1 MDIKPIKTEKDYE
14 AALEQID
21 SLLDAGIEPDTPEGD
36 RFEVLSILVE
46 AYEKE
51 NYPIPLPDPIE
62 AIQYY
67 LESRGLSN
75 ADLEQFIGSRAR
87 VWEILNRRR
96 SLSLNMM
103 RRLNA
108 GLSIPLEILI
118 QPYDLSDSSVELEIQ
133 TFLVSGVLEF
143 SEEIWKPADMRQAM
157 LHFYKIRDETTR
169 VYNINADF
177 QRLIEKPIDLDIA
190 ETVHEKAT
198 L

>member
-1 MDIKPIKTEKDYE
+1 MNIKPIKTEKDYE
-14 AALEQID
+14 VALELID
-21 SLLDAGIEPDTPEGD
+21 SLLDAGVEPDTPEGD
-36 RFEVLSILVE
+36 RFEVLSILIE
-46 AYEKE
+46 AYERE

-96 SLSLNMM
+96 SLSLNMI
-103 RRLNA
+103 RRLSA
-108 GLSIPLEILI
+108 GLGIPPEVLI
-118 QPYDLSDSSVELEIQ
+118 QPYELSDSLIEQEIQ
-133 TFLVSGVLEF
+133 KTLVSGVLEF
-143 SEEIWKPADMRQAM
+143 SEEFWKPGDMRQAT
-157 LHFYKIRDETTR
+157 FYFQKILNETTR
-169 VYNINADF
+169 IYKINADF
-177 QRLIEKPIDLDIA
+177 HELIEKPIDLNIA